1 MGQHLSLADRCLVLG
16 FSLLLDSLSST
27 GVVMDC
33 GCKVTAKY
41 RSNGLVTDIE
51 FTDAEWI
58 MCPLH
63 KAAPALLHALEEAR
77 DYMLSRGTYRGVK
90 VWVDKALAQAKGESS
105 ERNRQD

>member
-1 MGQHLSLADRCLVLG
+1 
-16 FSLLLDSLSST
+16 
-27 GVVMDC
+27 
-33 GCKVTAKY
+33 
-41 RSNGLVTDIE
+41 
-51 FTDAEWI
+51 